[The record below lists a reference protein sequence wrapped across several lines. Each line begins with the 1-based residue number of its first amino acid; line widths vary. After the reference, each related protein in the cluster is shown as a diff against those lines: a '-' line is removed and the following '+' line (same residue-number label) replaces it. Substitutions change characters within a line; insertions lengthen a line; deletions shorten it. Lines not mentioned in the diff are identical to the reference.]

1 MTINKR
7 YRTDYSSDRYAASR
21 LDIGGN
27 PFFNT
32 HPDTQALL
40 LDLFPGA
47 VAAYSLRKLRNDYY
61 GAAIRVRRSSDDA
74 EQDIGFDGI
83 HLDTASLLSF
93 CGVGDGYVT
102 TRYDQSGNGYDATQ
116 STASAQMRIVSSG
129 ALEVDVNGN
138 PALFSNGAQHSYLVA
153 THAAIPQPWSVLNVS
168 QYDRTTATIAWSS
181 SPLCF
186 NGYYDALKP
195 LSLYAGKYL
204 NRGTI
209 ATGRYVLFSVAN
221 GTSSTYSENGT
232 AVTGDAGTNA
242 IGANTLQLSGQGT
255 SRELLGLDQEM
266 IYWSGDLSANRTTV
280 EADVNAYWGVY

>member
-1 MTINKR
+1 MVTKG
-7 YRTDYSSDRYAASR
+7 TTSR
-21 LDIGGN
+21 LTKRVTKSLTANGASGGSEST
-27 PFFNT
+27 P
-32 HPDTQALL
+32 LL
-40 LDLFPGA
+40 LDTYTGA
-47 VAAYSLRKLRNDYY
+47 AAAYSLRKLRTDYS
-61 GAAIRVRRSSDDA
+61 GSAIRVRRSSDSA

-102 TRYDQSGNGYDATQ
+102 TRYDQSGNGCDATQ
-116 STASAQMRIVSSG
+116 SSANAQMRIVSSG

-186 NGYYDALKP
+186 NGYYDASRP
-195 LSLYAGKYL
+195 LSLYAGAYL

-221 GTSSTYSENGT
+221 GASSTYSENGT
-232 AVTGDAGTNA
+232 VVTGDAGTNA

-255 SRELLGLDQEM
+255 SRELDGLDQEI
-266 IYWSGDLSANRTTV
+266 IYWSGDLSANRAAI
-280 EADVNAYWGVY
+280 EADVNAYWSVY